1 MKHRVIL
8 RSRKRGQLLKES
20 GKKTSQ
26 MGWEGVVV
34 MMVKS
39 ELIFGDFLGWLYEGE
54 WKNDDFHGNK

>member
-1 MKHRVIL
+1 
-8 RSRKRGQLLKES
+8 
-20 GKKTSQ
+20 